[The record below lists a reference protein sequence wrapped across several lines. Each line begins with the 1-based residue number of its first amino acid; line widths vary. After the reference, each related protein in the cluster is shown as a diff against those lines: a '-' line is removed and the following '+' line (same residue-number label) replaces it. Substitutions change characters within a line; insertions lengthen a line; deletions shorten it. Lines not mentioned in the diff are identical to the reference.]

1 MYDGDI
7 KTLIQRPIFA
17 EITSGRNPAV
27 PTVGN
32 NSINFS
38 TLNETD
44 ATINGEIN
52 IKINTANSVN
62 GHENSNGF
70 ESIKIIPPSL
80 NSHVSKILL
89 SCFFI

>member
-7 KTLIQRPIFA
+7 KSLIQRPIFA

-38 TLNETD
+38 TLNEPD
-44 ATINGEIN
+44 AIMNTELN
-52 IKINTANSVN
+52 IKIHTANSIN
-62 GHENSNGF
+62 THENSNGF

-80 NSHVSKILL
+80 NSHVS
-89 SCFFI
+89 STFIIKLE